1 MATPSR
7 GIGATLFSPWQKRV
21 EAKIRPFRGADRQA
35 VNRSSPWPHAQDLFG
50 CSRSTR
56 FARST
61 AGGINSPMPAHARS
75 AAASS

>member
-7 GIGATLFSPWQKRV
+7 GLGATLFPPWQKRV
-21 EAKIRPFRGADRQA
+21 GAKTRPFRGADSQA
-35 VNRSSPWPHAQDLFG
+35 VNPSSPWPRAQDLFD
-50 CSRSTR
+50 CSPSTR

-75 AAASS
+75 VAASS